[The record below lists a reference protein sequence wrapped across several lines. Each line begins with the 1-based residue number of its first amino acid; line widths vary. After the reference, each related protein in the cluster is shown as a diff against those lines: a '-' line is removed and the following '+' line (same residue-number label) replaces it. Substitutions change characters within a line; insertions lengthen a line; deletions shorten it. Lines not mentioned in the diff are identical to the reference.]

1 VPAAVLNIAP
11 EGSLAR
17 YFQEIRK
24 FPMLSL
30 EEELV
35 LARLWRDHKD
45 IEAAHKLVTSHLRLV
60 AKIATGYR
68 GHGLPVGDLINE
80 GSVGMMQAVKRYDPD
95 RGFRLATYAM
105 WWIRAAVQEYILRS
119 SSLVKIGTTA
129 AQKKLFFKLRRLKH
143 QMQAIDDSD
152 LQPQQVSE
160 IAKALGVSEREVVS
174 MNRRMA
180 APDYSLNAPVHSDDE
195 GERQDLLADESDSQE
210 TAFAAREE
218 LAGRGALL
226 STAMQAR
233 NPRELQ
239 IVIERWL
246 RDQPVTLEGA
256 GAALR
261 SFPRAD
267 TSDRDA
273 GDGQVAESGERFK
286 NRDRNVVS

>member
-1 VPAAVLNIAP
+1 
-11 EGSLAR
+11 
-17 YFQEIRK
+17 
-24 FPMLSL
+24 
-30 EEELV
+30 V

-60 AKIATGYR
+60 AKIAMGYR
-68 GHGLPVGDLINE
+68 GYGLPVGDLITE

-95 RGFRLATYAM
+95 RGFRLATHAM

-129 AQKKLFFKLRRLKH
+129 AQKKLFFNLRRLKH
-143 QMQAIDDSD
+143 QMQAIDDGD

-210 TAFAAREE
+210 TALAAREE
-218 LAGRGALL
+218 LAGRGAAFHGHAGAEPAR
-226 STAMQAR
+226 TANRHRTVAEGPACHAR
-233 NPRELQ
+233 RCWRSVMEFPASGYVRSRRG
-239 IVIERWL
+239 RWL
-246 RDQPVTLEGA
+246 
-256 GAALR
+256 
-261 SFPRAD
+261 SC
-267 TSDRDA
+267 
-273 GDGQVAESGERFK
+273 ESGERFK